1 MVSSS
6 NHHPRLS
13 QYYLGDVAKQEFWRK
28 MASGNKGSIT
38 GLSLDTDGVG
48 KEGAMSDQDRQPDEA
63 DRRQAT
69 EEQTT
74 DSGRSSG
81 TFVSARQAFGRSF
94 DRLTGTEF
102 RRQFE
107 EFSNVVT
114 STVLGIHRDQ
124 SELSERLERIEQTG
138 PQDRTAEMLSEL
150 NDRLAKIEQTQS
162 SNTSSSKLVK
172 ATLVFSL
179 VAVILGIVALV
190 IAVSI

>member
-1 MVSSS
+1 M
-6 NHHPRLS
+6 
-13 QYYLGDVAKQEFWRK
+13 
-28 MASGNKGSIT
+28 SGNIGST
-38 GLSLDTDGVG
+38 SGLSLNPDASG
-48 KEGAMSDQDRQPDEA
+48 KEWAMSDE
-63 DRRQAT
+63 DRRRDDEDQQSAAD
-69 EEQTT
+69 EDST
-74 DSGRSSG
+74 DSQRPSG
-81 TFVSARQAFGRSF
+81 TFASARQAFGRSF